1 MASFFNRIYKKNKL
15 PQGSKLS
22 QLDLFIRG
30 SFLGLLF
37 LSLSFM
43 AIGAIYF
50 RSGYPLFL
58 QLPAYL
64 IAGFLAFYIF
74 RWIGSALHL
83 LVKGIPTV
91 AISLV
96 LATVFT
102 YYLAEYMHFGW
113 SSAVLTESMTIAI
126 SALVLLTGSLMNLI
140 KGNKNKVLYSIFSVI
155 ALAGI
160 AAPVYFLIDE
170 GSNPYPIDFEPT
182 EVTTL
187 AEMGIPNPAEAGSYT
202 FDYFTYGSGS
212 DQKRPEYGEGVKVKT
227 ASVDASLIIPEWKGK
242 KKKWREKYWGFG
254 ATEFPINGRTW
265 LPKKEGKLP
274 LILIVHGNH
283 SMEHYSDPG
292 YAYLGELL
300 ASKGFITVSVDENFI
315 NGTWSGDF
323 GGKEM
328 PARAWLLLK
337 HLSQWRE
344 WNNDVNSEFY
354 QKVDLD
360 NIILMGHSRGGE
372 AVSIAAAYNK
382 LAYFP
387 DDANVEFDFNFGIQ
401 GVVTIAPTDARY
413 FRRVEL
419 ENINYFSI
427 QGAYDSDE
435 ASFFGLRQY
444 QRISNTDSVDR
455 IKAGVYVH
463 QANHGQFNS
472 IWGRNDFGGTS
483 GWFLNTAPLL
493 QGEEQ
498 RLVAK
503 TYLAAFTDYVFNKK
517 TEYLPLLKNAA
528 VATDWL
534 PNVVYVNNFESSK
547 DQILVDYEEDI
558 DLLTTKS
565 KNISISSKNL
575 DVWYE
580 QELLHRDK
588 STQGKNA
595 VIIGWDNDSTKSDKS
610 YRFNFNEALNL
621 DSTSTL
627 LFSIARAEDSKIK
640 LEENEDLNFTIRL
653 ISNDSTSISTP
664 LYDYKKLAP
673 KIRVKYMKIGK
684 MNSRL
689 GSDWE
694 LAMETFEIPFNAF
707 STDPSFACTAIELV
721 FDKSPK
727 GVIAVDKMGV
737 RNGLED

>member
-1 MASFFNRIYKKNKL
+1 MASIFNRINKKNKL

-22 QLDLFIRG
+22 QLDLFIKG
-30 SFLGLLF
+30 SFFGLLL

-64 IAGFLAFYIF
+64 IAGFLAFYVF

-126 SALVLLTGSLMNLI
+126 SALVLFAGSLMNLI
-140 KGNKNKVLYSIFSVI
+140 KGNQNKVLYSIFTVI

-170 GSNPYPIDFEPT
+170 GINPYPIDFEPT
-182 EVTTL
+182 KVTTL
-187 AEMGIPNPAEAGSYT
+187 SEIGIPNPAEAGSYA
-202 FDYFTYGSGS
+202 FDYFTYGSGT

-254 ATEFPINGRTW
+254 TTEFPINGRTW

-354 QKVDLD
+354 QKIDLD

-387 DDANVEFDFNFGIQ
+387 DDANMEFDFNFGIQ

-444 QRISNTDSVDR
+444 QRITNTDSVDR

-503 TYLAAFTDYVFNKK
+503 TYLAAFTEYVFNKK
-517 TEYLPLLKNAA
+517 HDYLPLLQNAA
-528 VATDWL
+528 AAADWL

-547 DQILVDYEEDI
+547 DQTLVDYEEDI
-558 DLLTTKS
+558 DLLTSKS
-565 KNISISSKNL
+565 ENISISSQNL

-595 VIIGWDNDSTKSDKS
+595 VIIGWDNDSTKSEKS
-610 YRFNFNEALNL
+610 YRFNFGDALSL

-627 LFSIARAEDSKIK
+627 LFSLARAEDSKIK
-640 LEENEDLNFTIRL
+640 LEGNEDLNFTIRL
-653 ISNDSTSISTP
+653 ISNDSTSVSTQ
-664 LYDYKKLAP
+664 LYDHKKLAP

-721 FDKSPK
+721 FDQSPK
-727 GVIAVDKMGV
+727 GVIAVDKVGI
-737 RNGLED
+737 R

>member
-1 MASFFNRIYKKNKL
+1 MASIFNRINKKNKL
-15 PQGSKLS
+15 PQGNKLS

-30 SFLGLLF
+30 SFFGLLL

-64 IAGFLAFYIF
+64 IAGILAFYIF

-102 YYLAEYMHFGW
+102 YYLADYMRFSW

-126 SALVLLTGSLMNLI
+126 SALVLFAGSLMNLI
-140 KGNKNKVLYSIFSVI
+140 KGNKNKILYTLFTFI

-160 AAPVYFLIDE
+160 AVPIYFLVDE
-170 GSNPYPIDFEPT
+170 GSNPYPIDFKPT

-187 AEMGIPNPAEAGSYT
+187 SEMGIANPAEAGSYA
-202 FDYFTYGSGS
+202 FDNFTYGSGT
-212 DQKRPEYGEGVKVKT
+212 DQKRPEYGEGVKIKT
-227 ASVDASLIIPEWKGK
+227 TSVDASLIIPEWKGK

-274 LILIVHGNH
+274 LVLIVHGNH

-337 HLSQWRE
+337 HLSQWRD

-354 QKVDLD
+354 QKIDLD

-387 DDANVEFDFNFGIQ
+387 DDANVAFDFNFGIQ

-444 QRISNTDSVDR
+444 QRISNTDSIDR

-503 TYLAAFTDYVFNKK
+503 TYLAAFTEYVFDKK
-517 TEYLPLLKNAA
+517 HDYLPLLKNAA
-528 VATDWL
+528 VAADWL

-558 DLLTTKS
+558 DIETTKS
-565 KNISISSKNL
+565 ENISISSQNL

-595 VIIGWDNDSTKSDKS
+595 VIIGWDNDSTKSEKS
-610 YRFNFNEALNL
+610 YRFNFREALNL
-621 DSTSTL
+621 DSASTL
-627 LFSIARAEDSKIK
+627 LFSMARAEDAKIK
-640 LEENEDLNFTIRL
+640 LEGNEDLNFTIRL
-653 ISNDSTSISTP
+653 ISNDSTNVSTQ

-684 MNSRL
+684 MNTRL

-694 LAMETFEIPFNAF
+694 LAIETFEIPFNAF

-721 FDKSPK
+721 FDQSPK
-727 GVIAVDKMGV
+727 GVIAVDKMGI
-737 RNGLED
+737 RR

>member
-1 MASFFNRIYKKNKL
+1 MASIFNRINKKNKL

-30 SFLGLLF
+30 AFFGLLL
-37 LSLSFM
+37 LSLGFM

-64 IAGFLAFYIF
+64 IAGILAFYVF
-74 RWIGSALHL
+74 RWVGSALHL
-83 LVKGIPTV
+83 VVKGIPTV

-102 YYLAEYMHFGW
+102 YYLAEYMRFGW

-140 KGNKNKVLYSIFSVI
+140 KGKKNKVLYTLFTVI
-155 ALAGI
+155 GLAGI
-160 AAPVYFLIDE
+160 AGPVYFLIDE
-170 GSNPYPIDFEPT
+170 GSNPYPIDFKPT
-182 EVTTL
+182 KVTTL
-187 AEMGIPNPAEAGSYT
+187 SEMGITNPAEAGIYG
-202 FDYFTYGSGS
+202 FDYFTYGSGT
-212 DQKRPEYGEGVKVKT
+212 DQKRPEYGEGVKIKT
-227 ASVDASLIIPEWKGK
+227 SSVDASLIIPEWKGK

-254 ATEFPINGRTW
+254 TTEFPINGRTW

-344 WNNDVNSEFY
+344 WNNDVNSKFY

-387 DDANVEFDFNFGIQ
+387 DDANVAFDFNFGIQ

-444 QRISNTDSVDR
+444 QRVSNTDSVDR

-498 RLVAK
+498 RQVAK
-503 TYLAAFTDYVFNKK
+503 TYLGAFTEYVFNKK
-517 TEYLPLLKNAA
+517 HDYLTLLQNAA
-528 VATDWL
+528 VAADWL
-534 PNVVYVNNFESSK
+534 PEVVYVNNFESSK

-558 DLLTTKS
+558 DLLTTQS
-565 KNISISSKNL
+565 ENISISSQNL

-595 VIIGWDNDSTKSDKS
+595 AIIGWDKDSTKIEKS
-610 YRFNFNEALNL
+610 YRFNFGETLSL

-627 LFSIARAEDSKIK
+627 LFSLARAEDAKIK
-640 LEENEDLNFTIRL
+640 LEGNEDLNFTIRL
-653 ISNDSTSISTP
+653 IGNDSSSVSTK

-673 KIRVKYMKIGK
+673 KIRVKYMKISK

-694 LAMETFEIPFNAF
+694 LATETFEIPFNAF

-721 FDKSPK
+721 FDQSRK
-727 GVIAVDKMGV
+727 GVIAVDKIGI
-737 RNGLED
+737 R